1 MGVIKS
7 FAIVVKISPTDRES
21 IALIFPND
29 PHKKQVK
36 SKLRPHIS
44 NTKHAN
50 LDTEICIM
58 TEKELK

>member
-1 MGVIKS
+1 MGIIKS
-7 FAIVVKISPTDRES
+7 FAIVIKISPKDRES

-29 PHKKQVK
+29 PNKRQVI

-58 TEKELK
+58 AEKELK